1 MPFFQSNLRKQIRNL
16 PKILNFVKKF
26 TIISE
31 LFTSLLTGGRFW
43 VADEGRDVIT
53 TDGPV
58 HQDSLLRYFSRI
70 RFNNAERSAGPQ
82 VKCRMRPNQ
91 YALRVPISIR
101 AQVSVPLGVLAF
113 LDEEQ
118 CAHASAEQV
127 ALVQAAVHLG
137 SLRCHQHKKSF
148 QCSQFRTETGPA
160 QS

>member
-1 MPFFQSNLRKQIRNL
+1 MDN
-16 PKILNFVKKF
+16 
-26 TIISE
+26 SE
-31 LFTSLLTGGRFW
+31 LLQGLSERQDLLRMAARMCSGRRLKFRRRRLDLSQGPRGKAGCRFW

-101 AQVSVPLGVLAF
+101 AQVSVPLGVLAV

-118 CAHASAEQV
+118 CARASAEQN
-127 ALVQAAVHLG
+127 
-137 SLRCHQHKKSF
+137 
-148 QCSQFRTETGPA
+148 
-160 QS
+160 